1 MEEFKGPWILEEVHR
16 DSKAVAEGVLGF
28 CRIICIQSYC
38 GVCECR
44 LSCQM
49 KEKRDFLFPGEN

>member
-1 MEEFKGPWILEEVHR
+1 VEEFKGPWILEEVHR
-16 DSKAVAEGVLGF
+16 DLKAVEEEVLGF

-38 GVCECR
+38 GDCECS

-49 KEKRDFLFPGEN
+49 KEKRDFLFPDEN